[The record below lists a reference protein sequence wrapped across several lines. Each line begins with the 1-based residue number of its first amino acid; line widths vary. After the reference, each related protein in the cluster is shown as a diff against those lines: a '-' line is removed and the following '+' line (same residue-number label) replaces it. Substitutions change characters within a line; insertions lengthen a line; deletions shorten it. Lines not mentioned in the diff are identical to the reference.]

1 MSFLLHLWQSFLALH
16 PWGYVVTAVL
26 ALVAFIKRKAI
37 GAMTSAA
44 WKKCDAWFWEK
55 LRTKLQLQ
63 QQTSQAEGQS
73 QLKTYN
79 GTFQDYIYRS
89 TPYKSHT
96 LTISCNGFLHSV
108 PVNDTHLFLGIKK
121 GTYIEVDTEATA
133 GLYSEL
139 VKRVRVDETT

>member
-1 MSFLLHLWQSFLALH
+1 MA
-16 PWGYVVTAVL
+16 
-26 ALVAFIKRKAI
+26 
-37 GAMTSAA
+37 AMASAA
-44 WKKCDAWFWEK
+44 WKKSDAWFWEK

-63 QQTSQAEGQS
+63 QQTSQAGPT
-73 QLKTYN
+73 QLKTYS

-89 TPYKSHT
+89 TPRNSHT

-121 GTYIEVDTEATA
+121 GTFIEVDTEATV

-139 VKRVRVDETT
+139 VKRVRVGETT